1 MPYSVF
7 ANGPLSACICP
18 PPERSPSCRLQPPT
32 SVQSAI
38 ATPTSAAC
46 YGPPPNPQASPD
58 LQETARCM
66 PASSYSQTRTL
77 PPIWESSVSA
87 GTLGLSLGY
96 FATPTGLRPTYT
108 LSQLSVI
115 WPTNYVFITTSFWS
129 EMWRCNAFWSKKR
142 HSHLHHDGLVQFC
155 NTALKNSLFGQEPL
169 ICIRSLCY

>member
-1 MPYSVF
+1 MPQGAVCVRDASRPASTRQLRAPYSVF

-66 PASSYSQTRTL
+66 PASLYAQTRTL
-77 PPIWESSVSA
+77 LPIWESSVSA
-87 GTLGLSLGY
+87 RTLGGKAL
-96 FATPTGLRPTYT
+96 A
-108 LSQLSVI
+108 I
-115 WPTNYVFITTSFWS
+115 
-129 EMWRCNAFWSKKR
+129 EDA
-142 HSHLHHDGLVQFC
+142 LHHQYGRFKDFWREW
-155 NTALKNSLFGQEPL
+155 A
-169 ICIRSLCY
+169 